1 MRLYHARK
9 SQVDRPQSRW
19 LAALLMLSVILLQT
33 SMLQACSVTPATPQ
47 DITVHITADG
57 KQISVRL
64 PPSSTVQQALDAAN
78 FKLATLDR
86 TEPPVYTV
94 LTDGAGVQLI
104 RVTES
109 FEIKQEVIP
118 FERQTMRNESLPKD
132 QEIYLQKGQN
142 GLQEITYRHVYE
154 DGVETSAATIVKR
167 VTLQQPVPEIVMV
180 GIQAPFVPFSL
191 PGKLVYL
198 RDGNAWLIEE
208 STANRRAVVT
218 TGDLD
223 GRVLSLS
230 DDGSWLL
237 FTRKAQEEGM
247 INELWTIDLSAQDSK
262 PIDLGVRNVVLFAD
276 WVPGSHEK
284 VVFSTVEP
292 RTQAPGWQANNDLY
306 ALSFSPSGWVSKWK
320 DKPVLEANSGGVYGW
335 WGTDFAWAPNGSDLA
350 FSRPDGIGLLNFNTG
365 ELNKL
370 WDVVPLQTR
379 GDWAWVPGISWG
391 ADGTA
396 LYMVD
401 HVPPQGSSAPEESP
415 DFDLSAFPLSE
426 KHPLSLVSQSGMFAY
441 PLVSP
446 QQDLPSGEKAY
457 QVAYLQAIFP
467 SQSDTSRYRLIV
479 MDRDGSNQH
488 ELFPG
493 QERSGG
499 LEPQMNWGA
508 WSPAAMPDSGNYAI
522 ALIYQGNLWVV
533 DSQSGQAQQITGDGL
548 TSRVVWK

>member
-1 MRLYHARK
+1 MRLYHAQK
-9 SQVDRPQSRW
+9 SQVYRPQVGC
-19 LAALLMLSVILLQT
+19 LAVLLMLAMSL
-33 SMLQACSVTPATPQ
+33 LQACSVTPAASQ
-47 DITVHITADG
+47 EITVHITADG
-57 KQISVRL
+57 QQISLRL
-64 PPSSTVQQALDAAN
+64 PPASTVQQALEAASL
-78 FKLATLDR
+78 KMGTLDR

-94 LTDGAGVQLI
+94 LTDGSGIRLI

-118 FERQTMRNESLPKD
+118 FERQTLRNESLPKD

-142 GLQEITYRHVYE
+142 GLQELTYRHVYE

-218 TGDLD
+218 SGDLD

-230 DDGSWLL
+230 DDGTWLL
-237 FTRKAQEEGM
+237 FTRKSQDGSQ
-247 INELWTIDLSAQDSK
+247 INELWAIDLSAQDSK
-262 PIDLGVRNVVLFAD
+262 PIDLGVRNVVHFAD

-335 WGTDFAWAPNGSDLA
+335 WGTDFAWAPNGSELA
-350 FSRPDGIGLLNFNTG
+350 FSRPDGIGLLDFKTG

-370 WDVVPLQTR
+370 WDIVPLQTR

-391 ADGTA
+391 PDGTA
-396 LYMVD
+396 LYTVN
-401 HVPPQGSSAPEESP
+401 HVPPPGASAPEESP

-426 KHPLSLVSQSGMFAY
+426 KRPLSLVSQSGMFAY

-457 QVAYLQAIFP
+457 QVAFLQAIFP
-467 SQSDTSRYRLIV
+467 SQSDTSRYRLMV
-479 MDRDGSNQH
+479 MDRDGSNQR

-499 LEPQMNWGA
+499 LEPQINWGA
-508 WSPAAMPDSGNYAI
+508 WSPAPMPDSGDDAI

-533 DSQSGQAQQITGDGL
+533 DSVSGQAQQITGDGL
-548 TSRVVWK
+548 TSRAVWK

>member
-9 SQVDRPQSRW
+9 SQVYFPQLRW
-19 LAALLMLSVILLQT
+19 WFAWLLLAVSL
-33 SMLQACSVTPATPQ
+33 LQACSATPATPQ

-64 PPSSTVQQALDAAN
+64 PPASTVQQALDAAN
-78 FKLATLDR
+78 LKLGTLDR
-86 TEPPVYTV
+86 TDPALYTV
-94 LTDGAGVQLI
+94 LTDGAGVRLV

-109 FEIKQEVIP
+109 FEVKQEVIP
-118 FERQTMRNESLPKD
+118 FERQTLRNESLPKD

-154 DGVETSAATIVKR
+154 DGVETSTATIVKR

-180 GIQAPFVPFSL
+180 GIQTPFVPISL

-198 RDGNAWLIEE
+198 RDGNAWSIEE

-223 GRVLSLS
+223 GRVFSLS

-237 FTRKAQEEGM
+237 FTRKSQQEGQ
-247 INELWTIDLSAQDSK
+247 INELWAIDLATQESK
-262 PIDLGVRNVVLFAD
+262 PIDLGVSNVVLFAD

-284 VVFSTVEP
+284 IVFSTVEP

-306 ALSFSPSGWVSKWK
+306 ALTFSSSGWVSKWK

-335 WGTDFAWAPNGSDLA
+335 WGTNFAWAPNGSELA
-350 FSRPDGIGLLNFNTG
+350 FSRPDGIGLLNFDTG

-370 WDVVPLQTR
+370 LDVVPLQTR

-391 ADGTA
+391 ADGNT
-396 LYMVD
+396 LYTVD
-401 HVPPQGSSAPEESP
+401 HAPPPGSSAPEESP
-415 DFDLSAFPLSE
+415 DFDLSAFLLSE
-426 KHPLSLVSQSGMFAY
+426 RRPLDLISQSGMFAY

-467 SQSDTSRYRLIV
+467 TQSDSSRYRLMV

-499 LEPQMNWGA
+499 LDPQIYWGA
-508 WSPAAMPDSGNYAI
+508 WSPAAMPDSGNLAI
-522 ALIYQGNLWVV
+522 AFIYQGNLWVV
-533 DSQSGQAQQITGDGL
+533 DSVTGQAQQITGDGL

>member
-9 SQVDRPQSRW
+9 SQVYFPQLRW
-19 LAALLMLSVILLQT
+19 WFALLLLAV
-33 SMLQACSVTPATPQ
+33 SLLQACSATPATPQ

-78 FKLATLDR
+78 LKLGTLDR
-86 TEPPVYTV
+86 TNPAPYTV
-94 LTDGAGVQLI
+94 LTDGAGVRLV

-109 FEIKQEVIP
+109 FEVKQEVIP
-118 FERQTMRNESLPKD
+118 FERQTLRNESLPKD

-154 DGVETSAATIVKR
+154 DGVETSTAAIVKR

-180 GIQAPFVPFSL
+180 GIQTPFVPISI
-191 PGKLVYL
+191 PGELVYL
-198 RDGNAWLIEE
+198 RDGNAWSIEE

-223 GRVLSLS
+223 GRVFSLS

-237 FTRKAQEEGM
+237 FTRKSQKEGQ
-247 INELWTIDLSAQDSK
+247 INELWAIDLAVQESK
-262 PIDLGVRNVVLFAD
+262 PIDLGVSNVVHFAD

-284 VVFSTVEP
+284 IVFSTVEP

-306 ALSFSPSGWVSKWK
+306 ALTFSSSGWVSKWK

-335 WGTDFAWAPNGSDLA
+335 WGTSFAWAPNGSELA
-350 FSRPDGIGLLNFNTG
+350 FSRPDGIGLLDFSTG
-365 ELNKL
+365 ELKKL
-370 WDVVPLQTR
+370 LDVVPLQTR

-391 ADGTA
+391 ADGDT
-396 LYMVD
+396 LYTVD
-401 HVPPQGSSAPEESP
+401 HVAPPGSSAPEESP
-415 DFDLSAFPLSE
+415 DFDLSAFLLSE
-426 KHPLSLVSQSGMFAY
+426 QRPLDLISQSGMFAY

-446 QQDLPSGEKAY
+446 QQQLPSGEKAY

-467 SQSDTSRYRLIV
+467 TQSDSSRYRLMV

-499 LEPQMNWGA
+499 LEPQIYWGA
-508 WSPAAMPDSGNYAI
+508 WSPAAMPDSGNLAI
-522 ALIYQGNLWVV
+522 AFIYQGNLWVV
-533 DSQSGQAQQITGDGL
+533 DSVTSLAQQITGDGL

>member
-9 SQVDRPQSRW
+9 PQVYRPLAGW
-19 LAALLMLSVILLQT
+19 LLLVLMLAAG
-33 SMLQACSVTPATPQ
+33 MLQACSVTPSAPQ
-47 DITVHITADG
+47 DITIHITADG

-64 PPSSTVQQALDAAN
+64 PPASTVQEALDAAN
-78 FKLATLDR
+78 LSLGTLDR
-86 TEPPVYTV
+86 TNPPLYTV
-94 LTDGAGVQLI
+94 LTDGAGVRVV

-109 FEIKQEVIP
+109 FDVKQEVIP
-118 FERQTMRNESLPKD
+118 FERQTLRNESLPKD

-142 GLQEITYRHVYE
+142 GLQELTYRHVYE
-154 DGVETSAATIVKR
+154 DGVETSAASIVKR

-180 GIQAPFVPFSL
+180 GIQAPFVPISI

-208 STANRRAVVT
+208 STGNRRALVT

-230 DDGSWLL
+230 DDGTWLL
-237 FTRKAQEEGM
+237 FTRKAQEDGQ
-247 INELWTIDLSAQDSK
+247 INELWAIDLSAQESK
-262 PIDLGVRNVVLFAD
+262 PVDLGVRNVVHFAD

-292 RTQAPGWQANNDLY
+292 RSQAPGWQANNDLY
-306 ALSFSPSGWVSKWK
+306 ALTFSPSGWVSKWK

-335 WGTDFAWAPNGSDLA
+335 WGTNFAWAPNGSELA
-350 FSRPDGIGLLNFNTG
+350 FSRPDGIGLLDFNTG
-365 ELNKL
+365 ELKKL

-391 ADGTA
+391 ADGKT
-396 LYMVD
+396 LYIVD
-401 HVPPQGSSAPEESP
+401 HVPPHGSSAPEESP

-426 KHPLSLVSQSGMFAY
+426 LRPLSLISQSGMFAY

-457 QVAYLQAIFP
+457 QVAYMQAIFP
-467 SQSDTSRYRLIV
+467 TQSDSSRYRLMV
-479 MDRDGSNQH
+479 MDRDGSNQR

-499 LEPQMNWGA
+499 LEPQINWGA
-508 WSPAAMPDSGNYAI
+508 WSPAAMPDSGNFAI
-522 ALIYQGNLWVV
+522 AFIYQGNLWVV
-533 DSQSGQAQQITGDGL
+533 DTVTGQAQQITGDGL
-548 TSRVVWK
+548 TNRVVWK

>member
-9 SQVDRPQSRW
+9 SQAYRLHVRW
-19 LAALLMLSVILLQT
+19 GVAFLMLALGL
-33 SMLQACSVTPATPQ
+33 LQACSATPATPQ

-64 PPSSTVQQALDAAN
+64 PPASTVQQALDAAN
-78 FKLATLDR
+78 LKLNTLDR
-86 TEPPVYTV
+86 TEPPLYTV
-94 LTDGAGVQLI
+94 LTDGTGVRLI

-109 FEIKQEVIP
+109 FEIKQEILP
-118 FERQTMRNESLPKD
+118 FERQTLRNESLPKD

-142 GLQEITYRHVYE
+142 GLQELTYRHVFE

-223 GRVLSLS
+223 GRILSLS
-230 DDGSWLL
+230 DDGTWLL
-237 FTRKAQEEGM
+237 FTRKAQDKSQ
-247 INELWTIDLSAQDSK
+247 INELWAIDLSVQDSK
-262 PIDLGVRNVVLFAD
+262 PIDLGVRNVVHFAD
-276 WVPGSHEK
+276 WVPGSQEK

-306 ALSFSPSGWVSKWK
+306 ALSFSSSGWVSKWK

-335 WGTDFAWAPNGSDLA
+335 WGMDFAWAPNGSKLA
-350 FSRPDGIGLLNFNTG
+350 FSRPDGIGLLDFATG
-365 ELNKL
+365 ELSKL
-370 WDVVPLQTR
+370 WDIVPLQTR

-391 ADGTA
+391 ADGST
-396 LYMVD
+396 LYTVE
-401 HVPPQGSSAPEESP
+401 HVPPAGSSAPEESP

-426 KHPLSLVSQSGMFAY
+426 KRPLSLVSQSGMFAY
-441 PLVSP
+441 PLASP

-467 SQSDTSRYRLIV
+467 SQSDSSRYRLMV

-499 LEPQMNWGA
+499 IEPQINWGA
-508 WSPAAMPDSGNYAI
+508 WSPSAMPDSGNYAI

-533 DSQSGQAQQITGDGL
+533 DAVNGQAQQITGDGL
-548 TSRVVWK
+548 TTRVVWK

>member
-9 SQVDRPQSRW
+9 TQVYRPQMRW
-19 LAALLMLSVILLQT
+19 LAGLLLSALVLLLSCI
-33 SMLQACSVTPATPQ
+33 LQACSVTSAAPQ
-47 DITVHITADG
+47 DITIHITADG
-57 KQISVRL
+57 RQISVHL
-64 PPSSTVQQALDAAN
+64 PPASTVQQALDAAN
-78 FKLATLDR
+78 LKMATLDR

-109 FEIKQEVIP
+109 FEVKQEVIP
-118 FERQTMRNESLPKD
+118 FERQTMRNELLPKD

-142 GLQEITYRHVYE
+142 GLQELTYRHVYE
-154 DGVETSAATIVKR
+154 DGVETAAATIVKR

-198 RDGNAWLIEE
+198 RDGNAWLIDE
-208 STANRRAVVT
+208 STANRGAVVT

-230 DDGSWLL
+230 DDGTWLL
-237 FTRKAQEEGM
+237 FTRKAQEEGQ
-247 INELWTIDLSAQDSK
+247 INELWTIDVSVQDSK
-262 PIDLGVRNVVLFAD
+262 PIDLGVRNVVHFAD

-335 WGTDFAWAPNGSDLA
+335 WGTDFAWAPNGSELA

-370 WDVVPLQTR
+370 WDIVPLQTR

-396 LYMVD
+396 LYTVN
-401 HVPPQGSSAPEESP
+401 HVPPPGSSAPEESP

-426 KHPLSLVSQSGMFAY
+426 KRTLNLVSQSGMFAY

-467 SQSDTSRYRLIV
+467 SQSDSSRYRLMV
-479 MDRDGSNQH
+479 MDRDGSNQQ

-499 LEPQMNWGA
+499 LEPQINWGA

-533 DSQSGQAQQITGDGL
+533 DAVSGQAQQITGDGL
-548 TSRVVWK
+548 TSRVIWK